1 MAKYVN
7 ILFLDT
13 LGSFW
18 GGTYKNLTFFKKT
31 YYFSSLSIR
40 KEGNLS
46 NQQNLYSIIPFSSIS
61 IKTYELINIKGKVN
75 QLTWP
80 S

>member
-13 LGSFW
+13 LDCFW

-40 KEGNLS
+40 KEGNQF
-46 NQQNLYSIIPFSSIS
+46 NQQNLYSIILFSSIS
-61 IKTYELINIKGKVN
+61 FNTYELINIKGKVN